1 MGKRSGKFY
10 FRNEK
15 ETLSKL
21 GFGEQMKVKSCKTRS
36 FRYDD
41 DMADAICIS
50 LYGFSGYPYTLSLE
64 Q

>member
-21 GFGEQMKVKSCKTRS
+21 GLKPAPGSVLYHGKSAAVFFTGT
-36 FRYDD
+36 D
-41 DMADAICIS
+41 
-50 LYGFSGYPYTLSLE
+50 LYE
-64 Q
+64 